1 MCSLALSCNNYC
13 HSRVSSC
20 MQVPLRH
27 TQPHV
32 PSLQNEFMMGFA
44 CMSPLLLCAEARKL
58 PCLQGCPTLL
68 FQAQY
73 AFVERGFCSFFGEVG
88 MVAFQPTSLDTS
100 YFPLPRAGL
109 SNHSPGLPDISAKAP
124 RISARPGPL
133 PLCSLE

>member
-44 CMSPLLLCAEARKL
+44 CVSPLLLCAEARKL

-73 AFVERGFCSFFGEVG
+73 PFVERGFCSFFWRSRDG
-88 MVAFQPTSLDTS
+88 
-100 YFPLPRAGL
+100 
-109 SNHSPGLPDISAKAP
+109 GLPTNFSGHILFPSTKGRAVESQSWPARHLCQGSPDFSKTGALAP
-124 RISARPGPL
+124 VQS
-133 PLCSLE
+133 